1 MWLLYL
7 LASFRPSYAS
17 HSSPSSFSVRSVLDL
32 QNQNTS
38 AILNNSIDVLGG
50 LTPYLSTSGNEGTSR
65 PSMTQSPN
73 VESCRGTQN
82 DFP

>member
-38 AILNNSIDVLGG
+38 AILKQQH
-50 LTPYLSTSGNEGTSR
+50 R
-65 PSMTQSPN
+65 
-73 VESCRGTQN
+73 CARGS
-82 DFP
+82 DAVPVHIWE